1 MTVFFRAVQ
10 SGQKLSSIFYLEK
23 VIPHV
28 TARGAAVIIT
38 LQIL

>member
-28 TARGAAVIIT
+28 IARVGAVM
-38 LQIL
+38 